1 MPRRGQIMKSLSN
14 NRAKLTKSTG
24 NNSNLTK
31 LDQRDFFILSEIL
44 QDPDLTSQNI
54 SKRLK
59 LPLSTVQRRRTALE
73 RSSIIR
79 KSYELDAKQLG
90 WRTADILIT
99 VEKGDC
105 VQIANRLLT
114 ENIGIDITSDISKV
128 FNKNNTNPGGLRVI
142 ESSLRIGDPLVNV
155 VARII
160 YKTSDELFHII
171 QEIKKMPNITRVEWS
186 EIVKIVGRNNTLAL
200 TGSGID

>member
-1 MPRRGQIMKSLSN
+1 MKSLSN

-200 TGSGID
+200 AGSGID

>member
-200 TGSGID
+200 AGSGID